1 MELKESK
8 DNEMQ
13 AEKKF
18 TAQSEQ
24 WKTEM
29 KWRVKLGRL
38 KEKQERTDQALKNLT
53 LTRSQLTQTEAN
65 LSRQKIETDELNK
78 KVKIP

>member
-1 MELKESK
+1 MLIEKTVQSLKLQVRQLE
-8 DNEMQ
+8 ETLL
-13 AEKKF
+13 KK
-18 TAQSEQ
+18 
-24 WKTEM
+24 
-29 KWRVKLGRL
+29 
-38 KEKQERTDQALKNLT
+38 KQEGADQALKNLN